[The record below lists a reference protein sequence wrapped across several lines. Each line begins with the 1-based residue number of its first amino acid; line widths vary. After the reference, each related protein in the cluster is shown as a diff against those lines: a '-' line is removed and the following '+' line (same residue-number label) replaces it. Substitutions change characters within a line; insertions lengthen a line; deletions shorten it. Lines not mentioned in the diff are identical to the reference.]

1 MLINGLSMHIKSK
14 YTGDL
19 RTQAQHLQSG
29 TQIITDAPVDNH
41 GKGESF
47 SPTDLV
53 AGALTSCMMTIMGIA
68 ANKLSIDLRG
78 LTAETTKIMQ
88 ADPRKI
94 SKIRIQ
100 FSWPDC
106 DLCQE
111 HRDHLKE
118 KALTCPVA
126 LSLQDDLKQEVSFDF

>member
-1 MLINGLSMHIKSK
+1 MHIKSY

-19 RTQAQHLQSG
+19 RTEAEHLQSG

-68 ANKLSIDLRG
+68 ANKLDLDLKG
-78 LTAETTKIMQ
+78 LSAETTKIMQ
-88 ADPRKI
+88 ADPRRI
-94 SKIRIQ
+94 SKIRIH
-100 FSWPDC
+100 FSWPEC
-106 DLCQE
+106 NLSQE
-111 HRDHLKE
+111 HRDHLKQ

-126 LSLQDDLKQEVSFDF
+126 LSLHEDLKQEVSFDF